1 MHASIESSG
10 GGGPSTIDIPR
21 PFPNDPSLFKDWAD
35 FFRQAQ
41 AKSQPVVGPGV
52 LHYPDWNT
60 EAGVEDGNTLCSVC
74 RQPGFAVKKAGVDHT
89 SLPQT
94 WAVSYP
100 TWQGHP
106 VNCTGK
112 CLAVPPGRPA
122 SLAAPPPAKKCSGG
136 ISNGTRPGADYAS
149 IKMNGTSPSAAG
161 CREICCK
168 DEKCVTWVF
177 VSAAATKTYPKRA
190 RTPASPPSVQCL
202 LGLTAVLRLVPG
214 PQEAYCWL
222 KAKPIALKGTAC
234 DNGHPGCLSGVVN
247 RTK

>member
-21 PFPNDPSLFKDWAD
+21 PFPNDKSLFKDWAD

-60 EAGVEDGNTLCSVC
+60 EAGVEAGNTLCSVC

-100 TWQGHP
+100 TWQGNP

-112 CLAVPPGRPA
+112 CLAVLVGCSSAFALLLMYVMGWSRMA
-122 SLAAPPPAKKCSGG
+122 AWGLAVTTVCQVNKVVV
-136 ISNGTRPGADYAS
+136 
-149 IKMNGTSPSAAG
+149 
-161 CREICCK
+161 
-168 DEKCVTWVF
+168 DERD
-177 VSAAATKTYPKRA
+177 KRA
-190 RTPASPPSVQCL
+190 
-202 LGLTAVLRLVPG
+202 
-214 PQEAYCWL
+214 
-222 KAKPIALKGTAC
+222 KAEEKALQRSERKETEG
-234 DNGHPGCLSGVVN
+234 S
-247 RTK
+247 TKKKH